1 MSESAERRG
10 ARVTGSAVRIVVA
23 LATLLCIDG
32 CSRRGVHPDATFGD
46 TALVDAGAPIDA
58 RPATDMGAPRDAFSP
73 IDARPAGDSGR
84 DAATVRDAGSPGGGL
99 DPQLDVPPTG
109 NDVCASP
116 GSLSECPGIAVCRFY
131 SATEGRCESCSA
143 CGNLFASCASGED
156 CDILFV
162 CFQGQCTNFCTLGTS
177 ECGAPSDCIDI
188 GHPDRG
194 ACRPR

>member
-84 DAATVRDAGSPGGGL
+84 DTDAS
-99 DPQLDVPPTG
+99 V
-109 NDVCASP
+109 
-116 GSLSECPGIAVCRFY
+116 EAVFLR
-131 SATEGRCESCSA
+131 
-143 CGNLFASCASGED
+143 L
-156 CDILFV
+156 
-162 CFQGQCTNFCTLGTS
+162 
-177 ECGAPSDCIDI
+177 P
-188 GHPDRG
+188 
-194 ACRPR
+194 